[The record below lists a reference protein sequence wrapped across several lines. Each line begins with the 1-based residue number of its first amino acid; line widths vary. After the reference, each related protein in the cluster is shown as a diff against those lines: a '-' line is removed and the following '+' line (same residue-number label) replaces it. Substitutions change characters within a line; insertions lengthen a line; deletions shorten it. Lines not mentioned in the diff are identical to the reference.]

1 MRFLTNR
8 RPRDT
13 SGKIKRSF
21 RWGSRPEERRGA
33 SVVEFALVAPIFF
46 MLVLGMIEVG
56 RALMVQQVITNASRV
71 GARKA
76 ITLSGTELNTI
87 TRVEDYADNTGV
99 PGVTVTVS
107 PDPADTDPGDEI
119 TVHVSVDFA
128 NVSWMPSPWFL
139 GGMSLQASSVMRKEG
154 F

>member
-1 MRFLTNR
+1 M
-8 RPRDT
+8 
-13 SGKIKRSF
+13 
-21 RWGSRPEERRGA
+21 
-33 SVVEFALVAPIFF
+33 VEFALVAPIFF

-76 ITLSGTELNTI
+76 ITLSGTQSNTI
-87 TRVEDYADNTGV
+87 TRVEDYATNTGV

-107 PDPADTDPGDEI
+107 PDPAATDPGDEI

-128 NVSWMPSPWFL
+128 NVSWMPSPWFM
-139 GGMSLQASSVMRKEG
+139 GGVSLQASSVMRKEG